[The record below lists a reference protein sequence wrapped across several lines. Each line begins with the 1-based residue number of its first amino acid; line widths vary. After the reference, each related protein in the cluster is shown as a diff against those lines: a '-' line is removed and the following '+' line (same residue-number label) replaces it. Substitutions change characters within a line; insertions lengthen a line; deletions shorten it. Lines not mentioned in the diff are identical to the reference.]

1 MLILSLVAFLV
12 ISETLKDQLEAFLKV
27 STKGNIHKE
36 NEGLTL
42 ETPASETLYECKFT

>member
-12 ISETLKDQLEAFLKV
+12 ISLNDQLEAFLKV